1 MTLKE
6 FAARANL
13 FLLAGADSRGLSV
26 QHPIVS
32 EDSITW
38 EVDTEGI
45 SGTLSTNGEVYD
57 LVLSKKWYLHAFE
70 YDGSLEIISQLLD
83 VFIEYTRGNYAQ
95 ESTLFGQQVV
105 RIETSGEEWTGRL
118 LSRGTN

>member
-1 MTLKE
+1 MTLGE

-13 FLLAGADSRGLSV
+13 FLLAEADLRGLAV
-26 QHPIVS
+26 HHPIVS
-32 EDSITW
+32 EDLIAW
-38 EVDTEGI
+38 EVGTEGI
-45 SGTLSTNGEVYD
+45 SGTLSTNGEVYE
-57 LVLSKKWYLHAFE
+57 LVLSKKWHIHAFE

-83 VFIEYTRGNYAQ
+83 VLVEYARGNFLQ

-118 LSRGTN
+118 LSRGTH

>member
-1 MTLKE
+1 M
-6 FAARANL
+6 
-13 FLLAGADSRGLSV
+13 